1 MFGWMTYHWLY
12 FLCDGTHQVL
22 CLWPSVLIQP
32 FLLCRLSEPQSCFLA
47 STAKYLNLVFVVT
60 SSCILNTGIAS
71 LLRVLICQ
79 IFFLI
84 YVSRNCVHNFS
95 HMLIR
100 PVITPN
106 FKQTTRAAALRTLS
120 SSVWFS
126 LNAPGCCQLMH
137 ANSKNL
143 LQQNPHFI
151 TGNSGRLT
159 SFTLQLGPNIVCI
172 VWQKIPLWFVNK
184 DSCGMILDN
193 CIF

>member
-12 FLCDGTHQVL
+12 FVCDGAHQVL

-84 YVSRNCVHNFS
+84 VVSRNCVHNFS

-126 LNAPGCCQLMH
+126 LNAPGCGQL
-137 ANSKNL
+137 
-143 LQQNPHFI
+143 I

-159 SFTLQLGPNIVCI
+159 SFTLQLGPNVVCI